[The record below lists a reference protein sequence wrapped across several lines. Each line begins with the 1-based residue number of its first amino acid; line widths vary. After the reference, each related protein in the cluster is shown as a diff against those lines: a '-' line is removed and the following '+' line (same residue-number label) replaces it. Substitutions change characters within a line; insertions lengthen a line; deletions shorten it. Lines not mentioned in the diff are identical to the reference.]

1 MCTAGSNKGRFWS
14 KRQWNRRNRQTVL
27 ERITGLIQGWIRIW
41 FSFLSNHIVEHNGTT
56 KVKSNFLI
64 VDSLYVKKNW
74 IKFATRTEPNF
85 AGINYFIHIKHHFKS
100 LIGTITLPQ
109 HTLTTRIE
117 FSVISPRAESTKKY
131 MRFLT
136 WDAYMLE

>member
-1 MCTAGSNKGRFWS
+1 M
-14 KRQWNRRNRQTVL
+14 
-27 ERITGLIQGWIRIW
+27 GLQKLKVISSLWIL
-41 FSFLSNHIVEHNGTT
+41 FML
-56 KVKSNFLI
+56 
-64 VDSLYVKKNW
+64 KKNW

-136 WDAYMLE
+136 